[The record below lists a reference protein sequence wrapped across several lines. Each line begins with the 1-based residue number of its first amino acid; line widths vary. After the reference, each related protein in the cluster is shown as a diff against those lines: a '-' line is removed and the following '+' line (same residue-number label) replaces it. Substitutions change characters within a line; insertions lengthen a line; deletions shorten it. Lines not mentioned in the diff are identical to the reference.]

1 MKHLQHLC
9 ALCVAIVALMLTSCS
24 STPTEKVVDSLNEA
38 IERAEK
44 AKSRKTLDASSKIL
58 LLDMQKAMAGLS
70 YDEQQDILNSSEV
83 SSLQGT
89 FNKIV
94 FEKRKVLK

>member
-1 MKHLQHLC
+1 MKHLHHIC
-9 ALCVAIVALMLTSCS
+9 ALSVAIAALMLTSCS

-44 AKSRKTLDASSKIL
+44 AKNRKTLDASSKIL
-58 LLDMQKAMAGLS
+58 LMDIQKAMAGLP

-83 SSLQGT
+83 ASLQGA